1 MKYILGYSRST
12 HSKGAIVKH
21 HLNEICNAICC
32 SRRENTMV
40 YVFQAIDYGEIRES
54 VEIQPER
61 MGVPDERGGT
71 LS

>member
-1 MKYILGYSRST
+1 
-12 HSKGAIVKH
+12 
-21 HLNEICNAICC
+21 
-32 SRRENTMV
+32 MV

-54 VEIQPER
+54 VEVQPER